1 MYPFMHC
8 EICQDKKKF
17 NLKVHDAQ
25 RILYRLKQLSS
36 IIPKDFELSN
46 EDKFKPRSIQYQ
58 SYPHFMCGHCPK
70 VNINELHK
78 LEEQILS
85 EAYRLFAF
93 AKQDITEENIRG
105 KIKGDCQ
112 RLLSGFY
119 PSIANLFY
127 RQL

>member
-1 MYPFMHC
+1 MYSLMYC

-17 NLKVHDAQ
+17 RTKINDAQ
-25 RILYRLKQLSS
+25 RILYRLK
-36 IIPKDFELSN
+36 ELSN
-46 EDKFKPRSIQYQ
+46 LLPRDFKLSKEDEFKAKSIQYK
-58 SYPHFMCGHCPK
+58 SYLHFMCGNCPK
-70 VNINELHK
+70 VNLNGLHR

-93 AKQDITEENIRG
+93 AKQDITEKNIRG
-105 KIKGDCQ
+105 KIKDDCQ

-119 PSIANLFY
+119 PIIANLFY